1 MFPIL
6 MSRRNPDPSNANIS
20 EARSVS
26 LRTKAYL

>member
-6 MSRRNPDPSNANIS
+6 VSRCNLDPSNTNIS
-20 EARSVS
+20 ETRSVS